1 MVKAQGNKALAED
14 EGEVAHLQKRALEL
28 DVREQH
34 VDEKVNALET
44 MKLLLIAGSTK
55 ERALLEAL
63 EGIGE
68 QHRLELMVV
77 KEEADARDSL
87 LSDKLIR
94 AEMEIQRLS
103 AEVLPRLSAGSI
115 LNSMLLLLRGRMVDK
130 NARRN
135 VCTMCCTRYS
145 AHFGA

>member
-1 MVKAQGNKALAED
+1 MVKAQGPEASD
-14 EGEVAHLQKRALEL
+14 EGAEARLRERALEL

-44 MKLLLIAGSTK
+44 MKLLLVAGSTK
-55 ERALLEAL
+55 EQRLLEAL

-68 QHRLELMVV
+68 QHRLELMIV

-103 AEVLPRLSAGSI
+103 AEVSPCMSLGP
-115 LNSMLLLLRGRMVDK
+115 
-130 NARRN
+130 
-135 VCTMCCTRYS
+135 
-145 AHFGA
+145 F